1 VTPIPLNTKDNYAIV
16 WVSGTNHYIAS
27 PTLTLADVNSAITY
41 VGTVGYGPG
50 GLTQTS
56 KMVEPDFFFTEQ
68 SHGISALNY
77 DIGPNF
83 MFKVN

>member
-1 VTPIPLNTKDNYAIV
+1 
-16 WVSGTNHYIAS
+16 
-27 PTLTLADVNSAITY
+27 
-41 VGTVGYGPG
+41 
-50 GLTQTS
+50 
-56 KMVEPDFFFTEQ
+56 MVEPDFFFTEQ